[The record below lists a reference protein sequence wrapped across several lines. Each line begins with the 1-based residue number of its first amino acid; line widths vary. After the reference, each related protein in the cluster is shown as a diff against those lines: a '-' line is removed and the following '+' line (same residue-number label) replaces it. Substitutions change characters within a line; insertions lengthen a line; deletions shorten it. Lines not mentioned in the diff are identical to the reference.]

1 VETYE
6 EDVPKFIVEKLL
18 NQIDREKYDRKRRKL
33 YRDLFFIC
41 LFILTVFFLV
51 GSVAHKVAGKE
62 FAVREYRTNPFDK

>member
-6 EDVPKFIVEKLL
+6 EDVPKFIVEKLVA
-18 NQIDREKYDRKRRKL
+18 QIDREKHARKRRKL

-62 FAVREYRTNPFDK
+62 FAVREYRANPFVR